1 MTRKRNLSAAD
12 AHYIGHGKDPALW
25 GRTLT
30 YGVPMTP
37 RMLISLGTPELA
49 DAALLID
56 EATSTELP
64 AEAGDLVYAAADES
78 TDSPLD
84 GEAELV
90 DLLPFAALATVKA
103 WDVRGGT
110 EYGRNLVVTAA
121 HDSSVVAMTVLVAG
135 YDYLNRPLSELFTVP
150 ATGTSQVV
158 TGAKAFAYVATMTIT
173 VAADATTNTL
183 SVGTGSAL
191 GLPYRLEKIGHLTHA
206 SLAGAQELI
215 NVASNA
221 TVVAADTD
229 TATTSTGDVRGT
241 ITLTGTYDGEKEVLV
256 EMHVADPNS
265 AEGVAGVTQA

>member
-37 RMLISLGTPELA
+37 RMLVSLGTPDLA
-49 DAALLID
+49 DDALLID
-56 EATSTELP
+56 AATSAELP

-84 GEAELV
+84 GAAELV
-90 DLLPFAALATVKA
+90 DLVPFGAMASVKA
-103 WDVRGGT
+103 WDVHGGT
-110 EYGRNLVVTAA
+110 PFGRNLVANATHNSA
-121 HDSSVVAMTVLVAG
+121 VVAMTITLAG
-135 YDYLNRPLSELFTVP
+135 YDYLNRPMSETLTVP

-158 TGAKAFAYVATMTIT
+158 AGAKAFAYVGTMTIA

-183 SVGTGSAL
+183 SIGTGDAL
-191 GLPYRLEKIGHLTHA
+191 GLPYRLEKIGHLTQA

-221 TVVAADTD
+221 TVVAAVTD
-229 TATTSTGDVRGT
+229 TATATTGDVRGT
-241 ITLTGTYDGEKEVLV
+241 ITFNGTYDGTKEALI

-265 AEGVAGVTQA
+265 AEGVAGVAQA